1 MNVSV
6 AHAKNT
12 LAKLIRLAE
21 GGEVIIIER
30 HGKPV
35 AQLCILPPEL
45 RPKQD
50 PDSLEGDAFNELLS
64 PAYLRKILR
73 S

>member
-6 AHAKNT
+6 ASAKNN

-21 GGEVIIIER
+21 GGEDVTIER

-35 AQLCILPPEL
+35 AQLRCLPPEL

-50 PDSLEGDAFNELLS
+50 DALDAAFNELLC
-64 PAYLRKILR
+64 PEYLKNIL
-73 S
+73 SS